1 MGVGSRRFLS
11 EAPSRLRGMDTHRTD
26 HAPTTPPP
34 PPPRAL
40 PRHHEQPPG
49 RARRRRRLRLLVPAM
64 LALVLLTTAGSCD
77 EKGLGDAP
85 VGQRI
90 EGERDIIVM
99 PDQFANVAVACDGP
113 TRIYVTTR
121 EAAPVV
127 VPDHPACTGEDEA
140 TSGEG

>member
-1 MGVGSRRFLS
+1 
-11 EAPSRLRGMDTHRTD
+11 MDTHERSHPD
-26 HAPTTPPP
+26 PTATPPRVVP
-34 PPPRAL
+34 DGAGA
-40 PRHHEQPPG
+40 H
-49 RARRRRRLRLLVPAM
+49 RARPARQRWRLRLLVPGV

-85 VGQRI
+85 IGQRI

-127 VPDHPACTGEDEA
+127 VPDHPACTGDDSS
-140 TSGEG
+140 TGGSGDG

>member
-1 MGVGSRRFLS
+1 MDIHHHGTDSPTTTTPRVAPGATGTHAA
-11 EAPSRLRGMDTHRTD
+11 EAPGD
-26 HAPTTPPP
+26 
-34 PPPRAL
+34 
-40 PRHHEQPPG
+40 
-49 RARRRRRLRLLVPAM
+49 RRRRRRHLRFVIPGV

-127 VPDHPACTGEDEA
+127 VPDHPACTGEDR
-140 TSGEG
+140 SGEG